1 MKTFDVN
8 TKVTSD
14 TWVRVQAEDEE
25 SAKRK
30 VDDMVWDMTSIQYQI
45 MKEAKSSGEVKLIS

>member
-8 TKVTSD
+8 TKVTYD

>member
-8 TKVTSD
+8 TKVTYD

-30 VDDMVWDMTSIQYQI
+30 VDDMVWDMTSIQFQI

>member
-1 MKTFDVN
+1 MKTFDGN
-8 TKVTSD
+8 TKVTYD

-30 VDDMVWDMTSIQYQI
+30 VDDMVWDMTSIQFQI

>member
-8 TKVTSD
+8 TKVTYD

-30 VDDMVWDMTSIQYQI
+30 GDDMVWDMTSIQFQI